1 MAVESV
7 FYSVSGIG
15 CRGALISEDGVKGTR
30 PLLLMAPNWRGVI
43 KPAIE
48 TGQMLAHAG
57 YVVFVAD
64 MFGEG
69 NGPVGTEDPMQF
81 LQPFM
86 ADVPGMRRRIGAALD
101 TLTREADR
109 RAIGDITRRAAIG
122 FCFGGLNV
130 LDLAR
135 SGADVQAVVS
145 MHGTLVTPQ
154 PAGRGDIKAAVL
166 AVHGAADPVA
176 PKAER
181 DAFEAEMNEAGARWA
196 LLTFGHVVHAFTD
209 PAANKP
215 GVAVYDEAATRHGY
229 ALAHAFIADAFAGR
243 LGIGSPH

>member
-1 MAVESV
+1 MAVESI
-7 FYSVSGIG
+7 FYSVSGLS
-15 CRGALISEDGVKGTR
+15 CRGALIWDDAVKAPR

-48 TGQMLAHAG
+48 TGQMLAHEG

-69 NGPVGTEDPMQF
+69 NGPVGTEEPMTF
-81 LQPFM
+81 LRPFL
-86 ADVPGMRRRIGAALD
+86 ADVAGMRRRISAALD

-109 RAIGDITRRAAIG
+109 RAVGDISRRAAMG

-130 LDLAR
+130 IDLAR
-135 SGADVQAVVS
+135 TGADVQAIVS
-145 MHGTLVTPQ
+145 MHGTLATPQ
-154 PAGRGDIKAAVL
+154 PAKAGDIKAAVL

-181 DAFEAEMNEAGARWA
+181 DAFETEMTQAQARWA
-196 LLTFGHVVHAFTD
+196 LMTFGNVVHGFTD
-209 PAANKP
+209 RNANNP
-215 GVAVYDEAATRHGY
+215 GVAVYDDAATRHGY

-243 LGIGSPH
+243 I

>member
-48 TGQMLAHAG
+48 TGQLLAHEG

-69 NGPVGTEDPMQF
+69 NGPVGTEDPMTF

-86 ADVPGMRRRIGAALD
+86 ADVPGMRRRIAAALD

-145 MHGTLVTPQ
+145 MHGNLVTPQ

-209 PAANKP
+209 PAANIP

-243 LGIGSPH
+243 LRAS

>member
-15 CRGALISEDGVKGTR
+15 CRGALISEDGAKGTR

-48 TGQMLAHAG
+48 TGQLLAHEG

-69 NGPVGTEDPMQF
+69 NGPVGTEDPMTF

-86 ADVPGMRRRIGAALD
+86 ADVPGMRRRIAAALD

-209 PAANKP
+209 PAANLP

-243 LGIGSPH
+243 LRAS